1 MEKNVKNIAT
11 IAGAAAAVTSV
22 GMVNHAH
29 AATTTTQTV
38 QQVKT
43 VKTNSAKVAEAKQ
56 HVADAQTEVTN
67 ATQNVNNS
75 NQLVNKAKSDIS
87 DAQAKIA
94 ASQANAGSSADIKKV
109 DGMISNQTKR
119 VDTDKQNI
127 ANDKN
132 NVAEENKA
140 NNTAM
145 NAVSQAQTDLNRDRQ
160 KEMVDN
166 NSLKVAY
173 DNLVKYNTA
182 AAMAQHAIDQ
192 DKADGN
198 VAQLQKD
205 EAAYNTAVANAKKE
219 QVTITTL
226 NNAIA
231 NDKQQEAADQ
241 QALSTAENMSKQAAA
256 NLQSARAAYDE
267 AIKANRTAMNALQ
280 HAQDVLNVDRQK
292 AVVDANTFKNAQN
305 AYNSADEDAHAQQV
319 AMQEIKKSL
328 AQDKIDIANAE
339 KNLSTA
345 VNLSHKTAEELQHA
359 ETILGKDEQE
369 LQTDQATLDKLKE
382 TLNKM
387 NSANDDL
394 DQAEQDLQ
402 NAQKELDSA
411 LNQNNIDKIALQ
423 KAEAELQA
431 LEDTTITTVTNTREL
446 GNSFTLTT
454 PSSTTASTVN
464 TAATN
469 KMMNNANAEAAT
481 INDGA
486 KKMPTRAEYRASL
499 PTTGDNNNEEASVFG
514 AIAVAISGLIANFG
528 LARKKREN

>member
-1 MEKNVKNIAT
+1 
-11 IAGAAAAVTSV
+11 
-22 GMVNHAH
+22 
-29 AATTTTQTV
+29 
-38 QQVKT
+38 
-43 VKTNSAKVAEAKQ
+43 
-56 HVADAQTEVTN
+56 
-67 ATQNVNNS
+67 
-75 NQLVNKAKSDIS
+75 
-87 DAQAKIA
+87 
-94 ASQANAGSSADIKKV
+94 
-109 DGMISNQTKR
+109 
-119 VDTDKQNI
+119 
-127 ANDKN
+127 
-132 NVAEENKA
+132 
-140 NNTAM
+140 
-145 NAVSQAQTDLNRDRQ
+145 
-160 KEMVDN
+160 
-166 NSLKVAY
+166 
-173 DNLVKYNTA
+173 
-182 AAMAQHAIDQ
+182 
-192 DKADGN
+192 
-198 VAQLQKD
+198 
-205 EAAYNTAVANAKKE
+205 
-219 QVTITTL
+219 
-226 NNAIA
+226 
-231 NDKQQEAADQ
+231 
-241 QALSTAENMSKQAAA
+241 
-256 NLQSARAAYDE
+256 
-267 AIKANRTAMNALQ
+267 
-280 HAQDVLNVDRQK
+280 
-292 AVVDANTFKNAQN
+292 
-305 AYNSADEDAHAQQV
+305 
-319 AMQEIKKSL
+319 MQEIKKSL

-382 TLNKM
+382 TLNKI

-402 NAQKELDSA
+402 NAQKELDNA

-423 KAEAELQA
+423 KAEADLAKAEAELQA

>member
-1 MEKNVKNIAT
+1 
-11 IAGAAAAVTSV
+11 
-22 GMVNHAH
+22 
-29 AATTTTQTV
+29 
-38 QQVKT
+38 
-43 VKTNSAKVAEAKQ
+43 
-56 HVADAQTEVTN
+56 
-67 ATQNVNNS
+67 
-75 NQLVNKAKSDIS
+75 
-87 DAQAKIA
+87 
-94 ASQANAGSSADIKKV
+94 
-109 DGMISNQTKR
+109 
-119 VDTDKQNI
+119 
-127 ANDKN
+127 
-132 NVAEENKA
+132 
-140 NNTAM
+140 
-145 NAVSQAQTDLNRDRQ
+145 
-160 KEMVDN
+160 MVDN

-182 AAMAQHAIDQ
+182 AAMAQHTIDQ

-205 EAAYNTAVANAKKE
+205 EAAYN
-219 QVTITTL
+219 
-226 NNAIA
+226 
-231 NDKQQEAADQ
+231 
-241 QALSTAENMSKQAAA
+241 
-256 NLQSARAAYDE
+256 Y
-267 AIKANRTAMNALQ
+267 
-280 HAQDVLNVDRQK
+280 
-292 AVVDANTFKNAQN
+292 
-305 AYNSADEDAHAQQV
+305 ADEDAHAQQV

-394 DQAEQDLQ
+394 DQAKQDLQ
-402 NAQKELDSA
+402 NAQKELDNA

-423 KAEAELQA
+423 KDEAELQA

-454 PSSTTASTVN
+454 PSSTTA
-464 TAATN
+464 ATS

-499 PTTGDNNNEEASVFG
+499 PTTGDDNNEEASVFG
-514 AIAVAISGLIANFG
+514 AIVVAISGLIANFG

>member
-1 MEKNVKNIAT
+1 
-11 IAGAAAAVTSV
+11 
-22 GMVNHAH
+22 
-29 AATTTTQTV
+29 
-38 QQVKT
+38 
-43 VKTNSAKVAEAKQ
+43 
-56 HVADAQTEVTN
+56 
-67 ATQNVNNS
+67 
-75 NQLVNKAKSDIS
+75 
-87 DAQAKIA
+87 
-94 ASQANAGSSADIKKV
+94 
-109 DGMISNQTKR
+109 
-119 VDTDKQNI
+119 
-127 ANDKN
+127 
-132 NVAEENKA
+132 
-140 NNTAM
+140 
-145 NAVSQAQTDLNRDRQ
+145 
-160 KEMVDN
+160 
-166 NSLKVAY
+166 
-173 DNLVKYNTA
+173 
-182 AAMAQHAIDQ
+182 
-192 DKADGN
+192 
-198 VAQLQKD
+198 
-205 EAAYNTAVANAKKE
+205 
-219 QVTITTL
+219 
-226 NNAIA
+226 
-231 NDKQQEAADQ
+231 
-241 QALSTAENMSKQAAA
+241 
-256 NLQSARAAYDE
+256 
-267 AIKANRTAMNALQ
+267 
-280 HAQDVLNVDRQK
+280 
-292 AVVDANTFKNAQN
+292 
-305 AYNSADEDAHAQQV
+305 
-319 AMQEIKKSL
+319 MQEIKKSL

-402 NAQKELDSA
+402 NAQKELDNA

-423 KAEAELQA
+423 KAEADLAKAEAELQA